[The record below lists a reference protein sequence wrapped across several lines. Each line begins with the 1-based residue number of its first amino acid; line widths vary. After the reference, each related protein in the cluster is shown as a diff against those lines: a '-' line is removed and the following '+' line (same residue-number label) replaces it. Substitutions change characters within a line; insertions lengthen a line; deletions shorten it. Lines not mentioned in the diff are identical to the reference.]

1 MNRFIPI
8 LQRSA
13 LFRGLTPD
21 ELEQLLRRQ
30 PPVCRTYQKKEYLLH
45 AGEPIDRFGLV
56 VEGNVTVMKED
67 FWGNRNILAKI
78 QPGEL
83 FAETYAIA
91 AHQVLGVSVMT
102 DEGATVLFF
111 HMGQFLAPTA
121 EPDKLSGQMLRN
133 LLQVITQK
141 NLQLNAK
148 LTHLTQRTTREKLL
162 SYLSEESLCQGRSEF
177 DIPFNRQQLADYLSV
192 NRSAMSQ
199 ELCQLRDEG
208 RIRFRRNHFAL
219 LRPPVTRPGRP

>member
-1 MNRFIPI
+1 MNQYIPI

-13 LFRGLTPD
+13 LFRGLSPA
-21 ELEQLLRRQ
+21 ELERLLQTQ
-30 PPVCRTYQKKEYLLH
+30 PPVCRTYQKKEYLFH
-45 AGEPIDRFGLV
+45 AGEQIDVFGLV
-56 VEGNVTVMKED
+56 VEGSVTVMKED

-91 AHQVLGVSVMT
+91 ADQVLGVSVMT
-102 DEGATVLFF
+102 DDGATVLFF
-111 HMGQFLAPTA
+111 HMGEFLAPRLEA
-121 EPDKLSGQMLRN
+121 DKLSSQILRN

-148 LTHLTQRTTREKLL
+148 LTHLTQRSTKEKLL
-162 SYLSEESLCQGRSEF
+162 SYLSGESLRQGRSEF

-208 RIRFRRNHFAL
+208 RIQFWRNHFVL
-219 LRPPVTRPGRP
+219 LRPPVTLRD

>member
-1 MNRFIPI
+1 M
-8 LQRSA
+8 
-13 LFRGLTPD
+13 
-21 ELEQLLRRQ
+21 
-30 PPVCRTYQKKEYLLH
+30 
-45 AGEPIDRFGLV
+45 
-56 VEGNVTVMKED
+56 TVMKED

-78 QPGEL
+78 QPSEL

-111 HMGQFLAPTA
+111 HMGEFLTPTA

-208 RIRFRRNHFAL
+208 RIQFRRNHFAL
-219 LRPPVTRPGRP
+219 LRPPVTHSGRP

>member
-78 QPGEL
+78 QPSEL

-111 HMGQFLAPTA
+111 HMREFLTPTA

-162 SYLSEESLCQGRSEF
+162 SYLSEESLYQGRSEF

-192 NRSAMSQ
+192 NRSAMSAELSNMQ
-199 ELCQLRDEG
+199 RDGLLRTDRSCFTLCQPEDT
-208 RIRFRRNHFAL
+208 
-219 LRPPVTRPGRP
+219 P

>member
-1 MNRFIPI
+1 
-8 LQRSA
+8 
-13 LFRGLTPD
+13 
-21 ELEQLLRRQ
+21 
-30 PPVCRTYQKKEYLLH
+30 
-45 AGEPIDRFGLV
+45 
-56 VEGNVTVMKED
+56 MKED
-67 FWGNRNILAKI
+67 FWGNRNILAKL

-111 HMGQFLAPTA
+111 HMGEFLAPTA
-121 EPDKLSGQMLRN
+121 EPDRLSGQMLRN

-162 SYLSEESLCQGRSEF
+162 SYLSEESLRQGRSEF
-177 DIPFNRQQLADYLSV
+177 DIPFNRQQLADYLGV
-192 NRSAMSQ
+192 DRSALSA
-199 ELCQLRDEG
+199 ELSKMQKEKLISYD
-208 RIRFRRNHFAL
+208 RNHFNL
-219 LRPPVTRPGRP
+219 P

>member
-1 MNRFIPI
+1 
-8 LQRSA
+8 
-13 LFRGLTPD
+13 
-21 ELEQLLRRQ
+21 
-30 PPVCRTYQKKEYLLH
+30 
-45 AGEPIDRFGLV
+45 
-56 VEGNVTVMKED
+56 MKED

-78 QPGEL
+78 QPSEL

-111 HMGQFLAPTA
+111 HMGEFLTPTA

-162 SYLSEESLCQGRSEF
+162 SYLVGRVLVPRTFRVRHPLQPPAAGRLPVRQPQRHVPRAVPAPGRGTYPVPAES
-177 DIPFNRQQLADYLSV
+177 
-192 NRSAMSQ
+192 
-199 ELCQLRDEG
+199 
-208 RIRFRRNHFAL
+208 
-219 LRPPVTRPGRP
+219 LRPPAPTGHSLRPAVKPTPNAAFSWWLSCLISHSRRMASDLVAQVS